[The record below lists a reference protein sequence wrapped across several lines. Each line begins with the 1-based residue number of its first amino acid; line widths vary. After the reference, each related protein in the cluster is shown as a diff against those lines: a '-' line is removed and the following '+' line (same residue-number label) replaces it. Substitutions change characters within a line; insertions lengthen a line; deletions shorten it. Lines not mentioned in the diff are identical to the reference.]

1 MDQTDIAALKVT
13 EIVNAIK
20 PLLGGHPPEVQGA
33 VIADLLA
40 IWLAS
45 HAPELRETAL
55 TFHID
60 MVRLLTATEEALIF
74 GADGHP
80 ARRQT

>member
-1 MDQTDIAALKVT
+1 MDQTDIAALKVQQ
-13 EIVNAIK
+13 IVDAIK
-20 PLLGGHPPEVQGA
+20 PLLGGHPPEMQGA

-60 MVRLLTATEEALIF
+60 MVRLLTAAEEGLMF
-74 GADGHP
+74 GSDGHP

>member
-1 MDQTDIAALKVT
+1 M
-13 EIVNAIK
+13 
-20 PLLGGHPPEVQGA
+20 QGA

-45 HAPELRETAL
+45 HAPELRESAL

-60 MVRLLTATEEALIF
+60 MVRLLTATEEGLMF
-74 GADGHP
+74 GSDGHP